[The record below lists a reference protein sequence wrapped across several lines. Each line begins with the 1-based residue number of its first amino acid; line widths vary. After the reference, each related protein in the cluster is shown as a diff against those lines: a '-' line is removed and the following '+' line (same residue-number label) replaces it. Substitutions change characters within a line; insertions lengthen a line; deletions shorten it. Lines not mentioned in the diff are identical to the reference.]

1 MKVILTQDVKAQGKK
16 GQLINVSDGYARNFL
31 LPKGLAVEADAGAMN
46 DLKNKESSRLHK
58 IELEKAAAND
68 IAKKLETI
76 TVKLQAKAGADGR
89 LYGSVTSLDIAEAL
103 EAQHNIKV
111 DKRKIQLADPL
122 KTFGVHTV
130 SVKLYTEISG
140 KINVVISDIK

>member
-1 MKVILTQDVKAQGKK
+1 MKVILTQDVKSQGKK

-31 LPKGLAVEADAGAMN
+31 LPKGLAIEADASAMN

-58 IELEKAAAND
+58 IELEKQAAND

-89 LYGSVTSLDIAEAL
+89 LYGSVTSLDIANAL
-103 EAQHNIKV
+103 EEQHKIQV
-111 DKRKIQLADPL
+111 DKRKIQLSDPL

-130 SVKLYTEISG
+130 TVKLYTEITG
-140 KINVVISDIK
+140 KINVVISDVK

>member
-1 MKVILTQDVKAQGKK
+1 MKVILTQDVKSQGKK

-58 IELEKAAAND
+58 IELEKAAAKET
-68 IAKKLETI
+68 AEKLEKV

-89 LYGSVTSLDIAEAL
+89 LYGSVTSLDIAENL
-103 EAQHNIKV
+103 EKQHNIKV
-111 DKRKIQLADPL
+111 DKHKIQLSDPI

-130 SVKLYTEISG
+130 TVKLYTEITG
-140 KINVVISDIK
+140 KINVVISDVK

>member
-31 LPKGLAVEADAGAMN
+31 LPKGLAVEADASAMN
-46 DLKNKESSRLHK
+46 DLKNKESARLHK

-68 IAKKLETI
+68 IAKKLESI
-76 TVKLQAKAGADGR
+76 TVKLQTKAGADGR

-103 EAQHNIKV
+103 EAQHQIKV
-111 DKRKIQLADPL
+111 DKRKIQLSDPI

-140 KINVVISDIK
+140 KINVVISDVK

>member
-46 DLKNKESSRLHK
+46 DLKNKESARLHK
-58 IELEKAAAND
+58 IELEKQAASET
-68 IAKKLETI
+68 AKKLETV

-89 LYGSVTSLDIAEAL
+89 LYGSVTSLDIAEEL
-103 EAQHNIKV
+103 EKQHGIKV
-111 DKRKIQLADPL
+111 DKRKIQLSDPL

-130 SVKLYTEISG
+130 SVKLYTEITG

>member
-1 MKVILTQDVKAQGKK
+1 MKVILTQDVKSQGKK

-58 IELEKAAAND
+58 IELEKAAAKET
-68 IAKKLETI
+68 AEKLEKI

-89 LYGSVTSLDIAEAL
+89 LYGSVTSLDIAENL
-103 EAQHNIKV
+103 EKQHNIKV
-111 DKRKIQLADPL
+111 DKRKIQLSDPI

-130 SVKLYTEISG
+130 TVKLYTEING
-140 KINVVISDIK
+140 KINVVISDVK

>member
-1 MKVILTQDVKAQGKK
+1 MKVILTQDVKSQGKK

-31 LPKGLAVEADAGAMN
+31 LPKGLAVEADASAMN
-46 DLKNKESSRLHK
+46 DLKNKEASRLHK
-58 IELEKAAAND
+58 IELERNAAND

-89 LYGSVTSLDIAEAL
+89 LYGSVTSLDIANAL
-103 EAQHNIKV
+103 EEQHKIQV
-111 DKRKIQLADPL
+111 DKRKIQLSDPL

-130 SVKLYTEISG
+130 TVKLYTEITG
-140 KINVVISDIK
+140 KINVVISDVK